1 MPPLPRFVGGHPKRR
16 DRVRRTWT
24 GLSDEHEPLFGLRR
38 TRGANESSASCI
50 ARSCLTSK
58 LTSSRL
64 TSAGQDR
71 SFHAAAEFGMNHT
84 LENLF
89 ANVRKQNPFRPAV
102 RSVALLGMRGDD
114 QPWYMQVRF
123 YDFATMDIEGDHLM
137 FSLQEAINHAQAD
150 YGILESDWRPLQP
163 GEVDSIPSFIAGER
177 IQRKGF

>member
-1 MPPLPRFVGGHPKRR
+1 
-16 DRVRRTWT
+16 
-24 GLSDEHEPLFGLRR
+24 
-38 TRGANESSASCI
+38 
-50 ARSCLTSK
+50 
-58 LTSSRL
+58 
-64 TSAGQDR
+64 
-71 SFHAAAEFGMNHT
+71 MNHT

-102 RSVALLGMRGDD
+102 KSVALLGMRGDD